1 VGSPPLSAKWRR
13 KILEIAYVDSRCFP
27 FFYGYLGYDGDV
39 NVGNAEEIQ
48 MQAGVDLT
56 LDYRTY
62 RLAALLSEHFPMGEL
77 LGVSLKWQD
86 DASAVDK
93 LQTEVARSWRE
104 QIEQRYLVPRHK

>member
-1 VGSPPLSAKWRR
+1 
-13 KILEIAYVDSRCFP
+13 
-27 FFYGYLGYDGDV
+27 
-39 NVGNAEEIQ
+39 

>member
-1 VGSPPLSAKWRR
+1 
-13 KILEIAYVDSRCFP
+13 
-27 FFYGYLGYDGDV
+27 
-39 NVGNAEEIQ
+39 

-93 LQTEVARSWRE
+93 L
-104 QIEQRYLVPRHK
+104 

>member
-1 VGSPPLSAKWRR
+1 
-13 KILEIAYVDSRCFP
+13 
-27 FFYGYLGYDGDV
+27 
-39 NVGNAEEIQ
+39 
-48 MQAGVDLT
+48 
-56 LDYRTY
+56 
-62 RLAALLSEHFPMGEL
+62 MGEL